1 MISYFKGDP
10 SEHVMEFVR
19 GRLVRE
25 GRGLGFYYWTRTT
38 SIVAVPLNTA
48 DADFVFNEI
57 TANFQSVTV
66 QGLATYRIVDP
77 KKAAS
82 ILNYA
87 IHPRTRGFLSH
98 DPSKLATRITNLVQE
113 VMRTEIQNLSLE
125 DNLRKGA
132 DLARSTLER
141 LQKMPDLDSLGV
153 SIVNV
158 FLTAVKPTPE
168 VAKALEADYRE
179 ALLKKADNA
188 IYDRRAVAV
197 EQERRIQENQMT
209 TDIALEKE
217 REQLVELKASNILK
231 EVEAEAK
238 ATEAKLRP
246 YQKMDPCMVTAMGF
260 MSLGE
265 NAAKIGNVTITPDLL
280 SEILKKPSQ

>member
-10 SEHVMEFVR
+10 SAHVMQYVR
-19 GRLVRE
+19 GRIVRE
-25 GRGLGFYYWTRTT
+25 GPGHSFYYWTRTT
-38 SIVAVPLNTA
+38 SVVSVPLNTA

-66 QGLATYRIVDP
+66 QGQATYRIVDP

-82 ILNYA
+82 LLNYT
-87 IHPRTRGFLSH
+87 IHPRTKTFVTN
-98 DPSKLATRITNLVQE
+98 DPPKLGARVTNLVQE
-113 VMRTEIQNLSLE
+113 VMRTEIQMLSLE

-132 DLARSTLER
+132 DLARSTLDR
-141 LQKMPDLDSLGV
+141 LQKSPDLDALGV
-153 SIVNV
+153 VVLTVS
-158 FLTAVKPTPE
+158 LTAVKPTPE

-197 EQERRIQENQMT
+197 EQERRIQENQMA

-217 REQLVELKASNILK
+217 REQLVGLKASNMMK
-231 EVEAEAK
+231 EAEAEAK
-238 ATEAKLRP
+238 AIGAKLAP
-246 YQKMDPCMVTAMGF
+246 YQKMDPSLITAMGI

-265 NAAKIGNVTITPDLL
+265 NAAKIGNLTITPDLL
-280 SEILKKPSQ
+280 SELLKKPSK

>member
-10 SEHVMEFVR
+10 SEHVMHYVK

-25 GRGLGFYYWTRTT
+25 GTGLGFFYWTRTA

-48 DADFVFNEI
+48 HADFVFNEI
-57 TANFQSVTV
+57 TSNFQSVTV
-66 QGLATYRIVDP
+66 QGLATYRIIDP
-77 KKAAS
+77 KRAS
-82 ILNYA
+82 SMLNYA
-87 IHPRTRGFLSH
+87 IHPGTRAYVTH
-98 DPSKLATRITNLVQE
+98 DPSKLATRVTNLVQE
-113 VMRTEIQNLSLE
+113 VMRKEIQRLSLE

-132 DLARSTLER
+132 DLARSTLES
-141 LQKMPDLDSLGV
+141 LQKSPDLGSLGV
-153 SIVNV
+153 VVVNV

-197 EQERRIQENQMT
+197 EQERRIQENQMAT
-209 TDIALEKE
+209 EIALEKE
-217 REQLVELKASNILK
+217 KIQLVELKAANMMK
-231 EVEAEAK
+231 EAKAEAEAT
-238 ATEAKLRP
+238 AARLMP
-246 YQKMDPCMVTAMGF
+246 YQKMDPSMITAMGF

-265 NAAKIGNVTITPDLL
+265 NAGKIGSITITPDLL
-280 SEILKKPSQ
+280 SELFKKQSK

>member
-10 SEHVMEFVR
+10 SEHVMQYAR

-38 SIVAVPLNTA
+38 SIVAVPLVTA

-87 IHPRTRGFLSH
+87 IQPRTRIYLSH
-98 DPSKLATRITNLVQE
+98 DPPKLATRITNLVQE
-113 VMRTEIQNLSLE
+113 VMRTEIQMLSLE

-132 DLARSTLER
+132 DLARSTLEQ
-141 LQKMPDLDSLGV
+141 LQKMPD
-153 SIVNV
+153 
-158 FLTAVKPTPE
+158 
-168 VAKALEADYRE
+168 
-179 ALLKKADNA
+179 
-188 IYDRRAVAV
+188 
-197 EQERRIQENQMT
+197 
-209 TDIALEKE
+209 
-217 REQLVELKASNILK
+217 QLP
-231 EVEAEAK
+231 
-238 ATEAKLRP
+238 R
-246 YQKMDPCMVTAMGF
+246 C
-260 MSLGE
+260 
-265 NAAKIGNVTITPDLL
+265 
-280 SEILKKPSQ
+280 